1 MRNTIIAI
9 FFSCL
14 CMGLSAQTSFTVE
27 EAIQYA
33 MQRSASLKLKQI
45 DIEDAGYEI
54 NRLRS
59 MGLPT
64 VNGNVNYQYFP
75 AVPAVPLEDFI
86 TPIVIGVLNNTVSQ
100 GMPIPFPE
108 PQFFEFSFVTKNNLS
123 GTLEANSLIFDGS
136 FFAAL
141 KAAKLYRTFVEEG
154 VAITEQEIRI
164 NVTKAY
170 LGVLILEKN
179 KETIAKNIKN
189 LERTYF
195 EMSEMYKE
203 GFIEKLDV
211 QRIELTLSV
220 LRSEAEKLIQVENLS
235 KNLLKFQMDYPL
247 MEDIQL
253 SEDLESSI
261 ALAQIDEVN
270 LEAGVDFN
278 LRPEYRQI
286 KKGLELQE
294 VNMERLKKTNWPS
307 LSAFGSVGQSL
318 QRNKLF
324 DSDEGDWLP
333 NAVVGLNLNIPI
345 YDGGLRK
352 AEIGQARLENERVL
366 IELENFEKAVALQ
379 VQNARIQF
387 INAKTSVENAEFTL
401 ALTEEIYK
409 TTQIKFREGVGSSIE
424 STQAEASL
432 FDAQSNYISALY
444 DLLNAKTDLDIAMG
458 KL

>member
-1 MRNTIIAI
+1 
-9 FFSCL
+9 
-14 CMGLSAQTSFTVE
+14 MGLSAQTSFTVE